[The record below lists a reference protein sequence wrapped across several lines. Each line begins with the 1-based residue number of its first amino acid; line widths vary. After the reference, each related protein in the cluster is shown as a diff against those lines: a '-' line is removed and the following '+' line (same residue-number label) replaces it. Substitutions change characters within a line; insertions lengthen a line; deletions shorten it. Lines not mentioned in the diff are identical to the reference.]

1 MKKITFKQLFYY
13 ALGAFCIA
21 FAIVAFH
28 SPNNIV
34 TGGVSGLGII
44 IKSLSETY
52 LGFSIPLWLTNT
64 FFNVP
69 LLIASYKIRGKDIL
83 VRSALVVGLLSFFL
97 WILEF
102 VTFQA
107 MDVLIS
113 SIAGAVIM
121 GFGLGFIFKNNA
133 TSGGTDLLAA
143 VITKILPQ
151 FQISR
156 VLFCIDGA
164 IIILGFL
171 VFGVEKG
178 LYGIAAI
185 YACTKVIDFVLV
197 GGNAAKSAFIITEY
211 PDEVAK
217 NILQKMDRGV
227 TAFHGKGMYTQKEKL
242 VLYCVVKNKQIIQLK
257 QAVREIDT
265 NAFVS
270 IGEVHEVVGE
280 GFAIYDENTL

>member
-1 MKKITFKQLFYY
+1 MKRITIKQLLYY
-13 ALGAFCIA
+13 AFGAFCIA
-21 FAIVAFH
+21 FALHAFH

-44 IKSLSETY
+44 IESLSETY
-52 LGFSIPLWLTNT
+52 LGYPIPLWVTNT

-69 LLIASYKIRGKDIL
+69 LLIISYKIRGKDIL
-83 VRSALVVGLLSFFL
+83 IRSAIVVALLSFFL
-97 WILEF
+97 WLLEF
-102 VTFQA
+102 ITFEP
-107 MDVLIS
+107 MDVFIS
-113 SIAGAVIM
+113 ALAGAAIM
-121 GFGLGFIFKNNA
+121 GVGLGFIFKNNA

-151 FQISR
+151 FQIAK
-156 VLFCIDGA
+156 VLFCIDA
-164 IIILGFL
+164 SIIVLGFL

-178 LYGIAAI
+178 LYGISAV
-185 YACTKVIDFVLV
+185 YVCTKVIDYILV
-197 GGNAAKSAFIITEY
+197 GGNAAKSAFIITDK

-217 NILQKMDRGV
+217 NVLEKMDRGV
-227 TAFHGKGMYTQKEKL
+227 TAFYGKGMYTQKDKL
-242 VLYCVVKNKQIIQLK
+242 VLYCVVKNKQIIALK
-257 QAVREIDT
+257 QAIREIDT